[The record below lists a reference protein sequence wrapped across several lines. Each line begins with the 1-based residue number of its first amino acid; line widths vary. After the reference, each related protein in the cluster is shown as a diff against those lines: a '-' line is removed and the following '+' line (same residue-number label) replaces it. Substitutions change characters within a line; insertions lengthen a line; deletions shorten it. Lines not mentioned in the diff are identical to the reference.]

1 MAGLANGA
9 LDVIGSDYTG
19 YTRALKLTGTL
30 DGQAEEPEAGK
41 ENIFEIGAG
50 LTTLE
55 FMMPVV
61 WTHGVNGGRMTLPR
75 FVQVFCENPAKIFGI
90 YPRKGILQP
99 GSDADIVVWDPAK
112 RHLVDQEHGIS
123 DFSTFKGTDLLGMP
137 VLTMVRG
144 DVVIEDGELVGT
156 PGRARYIPGDPNAA
170 AYAPAGFDI
179 N

>member
-1 MAGLANGA
+1 MAPPLREEEDREAMWQGLANGA

-19 YTRALKLTGTL
+19 YTRSLKLTGTM
-30 DGQAEEPEAGK
+30 DGHAEEPEPGQ
-41 ENIFEIGAG
+41 ENIFNIGAG

-61 WTHGVNGGRMTLPR
+61 WTHGINGGRMTLPK

-112 RHLVDQEHGIS
+112 KTLDR
-123 DFSTFKGTDLLGMP
+123 
-137 VLTMVRG
+137 
-144 DVVIEDGELVGT
+144 
-156 PGRARYIPGDPNAA
+156 
-170 AYAPAGFDI
+170 
-179 N
+179 